1 MRQVT
6 FRRWIF
12 GLALLPAAAWAW
24 IMRGVGPDAHALD
37 LPLSVAAMYAVS
49 VFAFGLLR
57 LVSIAV
63 ADVLRDAW
71 EVIAWVVGMR
81 EEP

>member
-12 GLALLPAAAWAW
+12 GLALLPAAAWVW
-24 IMRGVGPDAHALD
+24 ITRGVGPDAHALD

-81 EEP
+81 EDP